1 MSRVFIIDDKH
12 ADLNIFHNAL
22 ENVETDVFFTENA
35 YKFVRYAQELSPDLY
50 IVNTNMKNTNSRA
63 VIEYL
68 ISQKLTAKAPLVAIS
83 DNPQTI
89 TYDGI
94 SHYLKSEEISRILP
108 ELVRSYCEGG
118 RHYDVLLVEKDLSSP
133 LSITDNNNLS
143 CFKVN
148 DSRGAQI
155 FLGKNHTKVVAI
167 HCCPTQYKILKRQLK
182 NDNAIYIENVVYLNK
197 LVSFIK

>member
-12 ADLNIFHNAL
+12 TDLNIFHNAF
-22 ENVETDVFFTENA
+22 EHVETDVFFTENA
-35 YKFVRYAQELSPDLY
+35 YQFVRYARELLPDLY

-68 ISQKLTAKAPLVAIS
+68 INQKLTAKAPLVAIS
-83 DNPQTI
+83 DDPQTT

-94 SHYLKSEEISRILP
+94 SHYINTDEITTLLP
-108 ELVRSYCEGG
+108 ELVSSYCKGG
-118 RHYDVLLVEKDLSSP
+118 RQYDVLLIEKDLSSP
-133 LSITDNNNLS
+133 LFVAENNKLS

-148 DSRGAQI
+148 DSQGAQI
-155 FLGKNHTKVVAI
+155 FLNKNHSKIVAI
-167 HCCPTQYKILKRQLK
+167 HCCPTQYKKLKNQLK
-182 NDNAIYIENVVYLNK
+182 NDNAIYIENVAYLNK